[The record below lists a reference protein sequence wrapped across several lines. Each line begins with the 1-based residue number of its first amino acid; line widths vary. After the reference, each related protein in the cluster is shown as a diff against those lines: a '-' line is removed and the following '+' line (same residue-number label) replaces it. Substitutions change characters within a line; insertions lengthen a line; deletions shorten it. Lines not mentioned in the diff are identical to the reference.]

1 VATISEGIPL
11 VPDPI
16 SSDELL
22 DLRDILAG
30 HQGGFRELLERR

>member
-1 VATISEGIPL
+1 VATISEGIPP

-22 DLRDILAG
+22 DLRDILSS
-30 HQGGFRELLERR
+30 HQGGFRELLDRH

>member
-1 VATISEGIPL
+1 MSE
-11 VPDPI
+11 PI

-22 DLRDILAG
+22 DLRDLLAA